1 MKFPHIIGRREI
13 VRAALLGSITGIVG
27 VLLFIL
33 ILNSMNSTYTE
44 QKHQNEL
51 IPVSSQQTEENEED
65 VKDGYSE
72 QFYANQHGV
81 FSSFE
86 AATDFVNGY
95 ASLNTS
101 AVVEI
106 DGDYYVWSSVSTTKE
121 GVVKSDDPSSFAKPF
136 TLSAAGCS
144 EPALKNLPSLLKSND
159 PAKFNFE
166 GVKNKE
172 DFPPDWQTISFALSS
187 ISSDLSIVRM
197 HLLAH
202 YFTENDCLKIKF

>member
-86 AATDFVNGY
+86 AATDFVYGY
-95 ASLNTS
+95 S
-101 AVVEI
+101 
-106 DGDYYVWSSVSTTKE
+106 
-121 GVVKSDDPSSFAKPF
+121 
-136 TLSAAGCS
+136 
-144 EPALKNLPSLLKSND
+144 
-159 PAKFNFE
+159 
-166 GVKNKE
+166 
-172 DFPPDWQTISFALSS
+172 
-187 ISSDLSIVRM
+187 
-197 HLLAH
+197 
-202 YFTENDCLKIKF
+202 